1 VTLVLED
8 FLEQDRLR
16 QLDER
21 TGVLHELSTKGRA
34 QGLFMTLGST
44 LVVLH
49 AADGQLVLRLGADV
63 VPLRGATA
71 ELEGAELRRLAIVR
85 DGAVV
90 ARLTYPNPV
99 HPFMDW
105 DGTMAEEEDFDLGLF
120 TANVLGSPRRRRHL
134 LERLGGR

>member
-8 FLEQDRLR
+8 FLEQDRLQ

-21 TGVLHELSTKGRA
+21 TGALCEPEAGQSAAGV
-34 QGLFMTLGST
+34 FMELGST

-49 AADGQLVLRLGADV
+49 VADGQLMLRLGADV
-63 VPLRGATA
+63 VPLGGATA
-71 ELEGAELRRLAIVR
+71 ELEGTELRRLQILR

-99 HPFMDW
+99 HPFMEW
-105 DGTMAEEEDFDLGLF
+105 DTTMAEEEDFDLGLF
-120 TANVLGSPRRRRHL
+120 VANVLRSPRRSRHL
-134 LERLGGR
+134 RELYS